1 MVKHAEEFIKK
12 KKKSSEDESEI
23 RLGVRKIGLR

>member
-1 MVKHAEEFIKK
+1 MVKHAEEFIK

-23 RLGVRKIGLR
+23 RLGVRKIVLR